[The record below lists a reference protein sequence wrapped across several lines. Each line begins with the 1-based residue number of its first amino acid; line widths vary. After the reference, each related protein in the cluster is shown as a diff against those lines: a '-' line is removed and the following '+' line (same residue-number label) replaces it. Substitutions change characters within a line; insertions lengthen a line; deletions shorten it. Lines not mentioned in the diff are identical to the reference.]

1 MSTKLQKR
9 QTTVAGNEER
19 SATYQIRSI
28 INDGWKAVGQIM
40 SAADTFGSPTAWA
53 ITSNLSRP
61 AVVRKAPKAAEVDRQ
76 VERITSLLEAH
87 RQGSDQSAKL
97 VESIGTSIALL
108 HSFVTL
114 PLPVP
119 IASDGEDDGASLFI
133 DTEHLYGDL
142 EISGSTVEYYLR
154 SKTGD
159 FQNEIYDV
167 EDVEDGRIPPR
178 LLGCLYTHH
187 TI

>member
-9 QTTVAGNEER
+9 QATVAGNEER
-19 SATYQIRSI
+19 SMTYQIRSI
-28 INDGWKAVGQIM
+28 MNDGWKAVGQVM
-40 SAADTFGSPTAWA
+40 AAADTFGSPTAWA
-53 ITSNLSRP
+53 ITWNLSRP
-61 AVVRKAPKAAEVDRQ
+61 AIVRKAPKAVEVDRQ
-76 VERITSLLEAH
+76 VERITGLLETHKEA
-87 RQGSDQSAKL
+87 GDQSAKL

-133 DTEHLYGDL
+133 ETEHLYGDL
-142 EISGSTVEYYLR
+142 EISGKTVEYYLR
-154 SKTGD
+154 SKANG
-159 FQNEIYDV
+159 FQSEIYDI

-187 TI
+187 AI